1 MTISDH
7 IDNDKQQ
14 LPEYKPQEHTTSRI
28 NTPHR
33 FCRQHSMAVQ
43 SAIGAGLR
51 RRRPVV
57 LIGAVLAL
65 LTVYILYARSYG
77 TAMGRPLPPG
87 VAGEMS
93 SAPGRAPAPPVAV
106 SPTPAQDD
114 QKSGNSDA
122 KPAEEPASNPPVQ
135 EPEKP
140 EGGDKPAEEK
150 PAEEPAGKPLVEEEV
165 KQKPLAEMSYGTAV
179 RPPFKAMPKFISEL
193 PEDLVPQIPKDGQG
207 SDGGSH
213 PRAKRLVIVGDVHGQ
228 KAELEALIKKVNFDR
243 AQGDHLVLVGDM
255 VNKGPDSAGVID
267 LAMQLGASAVRG
279 NNEDR
284 VILAHR
290 SMKNK
295 VVPGTTGDD
304 GPGAFGVSAEP
315 ELHEEV
321 DKDAPLSFALPEPAT
336 DTLEQNPFSHGD
348 QSDRSTVYSLT
359 PSQLNWLSNL
369 PVILRIGT
377 IRESPFT
384 NLVAVHA
391 GLVPGVELKMQ
402 DPWAVMN
409 MRTFVYPGR
418 EARRQRVKNELRDAE
433 RKRTGNKD
441 APGPSD
447 EQVDAELA
455 NRLRNGKEQPDYH
468 DEIVLPIEGREGEQW
483 SDVWTKYQNEKVE
496 DEKERMT
503 VVYGHDAK
511 RGLSLPGKD
520 AKPGSTFGLDSG
532 CVYGR
537 ELTALI
543 IEASEKGVM
552 YETVSVECQK
562 SAEKKRSRSRS
573 PQDKGRR

>member
-1 MTISDH
+1 
-7 IDNDKQQ
+7 
-14 LPEYKPQEHTTSRI
+14 
-28 NTPHR
+28 
-33 FCRQHSMAVQ
+33 MAVQ
-43 SAIGAGLR
+43 SAMGAGLR

-65 LTVYILYARSYG
+65 LTVYILYTRSYG
-77 TAMGRPLPPG
+77 TAMGRHISPD
-87 VAGEMS
+87 VAGDTS
-93 SAPGRAPAPPVAV
+93 SAPVPVPAPAPAQP
-106 SPTPAQDD
+106 PTQDD
-114 QKSGNSDA
+114 QKSANGDA
-122 KPAEEPASNPPVQ
+122 KPAEEAASNSPAQ
-135 EPEKP
+135 KPEKP
-140 EGGDKPAEEK
+140 QGGDKPTEESAPK
-150 PAEEPAGKPLVEEEV
+150 PPVGEVVE
-165 KQKPLAEMSYGTAV
+165 QKPLAEMSYGTAV
-179 RPPFKAMPKFISEL
+179 RPPFKAMPKFVAEL

-228 KAELEALIKKVNFDR
+228 KTELEALLKKVKFER
-243 AQGDHLVLVGDM
+243 EQGDHLVLVGDM
-255 VNKGPDSAGVID
+255 VNKGPDSAGVVD
-267 LAMQLGASAVRG
+267 LAMRLRASAVRG

-295 VVPGTTGDD
+295 LVPGTEGDD

-315 ELHEEV
+315 DVHEEV

-348 QSDRSTVYSLT
+348 QSDRTTVYSLT

-384 NLVAVHA
+384 NLVVVHA

-418 EARRQRVKNELRDAE
+418 EARRQRVKSELHEAE
-433 RKRTGNKD
+433 KKRTGNKD

-447 EQVDAELA
+447 EQVDTELA
-455 NRLRNGKEQPDYH
+455 NRLRDGKEQPDYH
-468 DEIVLPIEGREGEQW
+468 DEIVLPIEGRDGEQW
-483 SDVWTKYQNEKVE
+483 SDVWTKYQKNKVE

-511 RGLSLPGKD
+511 RGLSVPKD
-520 AKPGSTFGLDSG
+520 AKPGTTFGLDTG

-537 ELTALI
+537 ELTALV
-543 IEASEKGVM
+543 IEASEKGVT
-552 YETVSVECQK
+552 YETVNVECQK
-562 SAEKKRSRSRS
+562 GTDEKKKKRSRSRS
-573 PQDKGRR
+573 PKDEGRT